1 MEDPWLD
8 VNISE
13 DNTVTQA
20 ASTKPYAIQSPTLK
34 YPSEEIEVADGE
46 LWPNEKNN
54 DFPEGSLQK
63 YSIIILQNNCSGMKD
78 VLGNVS
84 KAASVNDTDLTN
96 IIEDCQT
103 FATVRVSAQKST
115 EEAIAEIR
123 KIFYN
128 FKVVKIIQDVGK
140 REEISLDLSSN
151 FSDAGEM
158 KNYYYIIGGI
168 AIAFLIMII
177 VNFAV
182 CSRKKRNNQS
192 LDLSEIPHLT
202 LATENFTMSIPRP
215 TITSSSR

>member
-1 MEDPWLD
+1 
-8 VNISE
+8 
-13 DNTVTQA
+13 
-20 ASTKPYAIQSPTLK
+20 
-34 YPSEEIEVADGE
+34 
-46 LWPNEKNN
+46 
-54 DFPEGSLQK
+54 
-63 YSIIILQNNCSGMKD
+63 MKD

-84 KAASVNDTDLTN
+84 KAANVNDTDLTN

-151 FSDAGEM
+151 FSDAAE
-158 KNYYYIIGGI
+158 
-168 AIAFLIMII
+168 
-177 VNFAV
+177 
-182 CSRKKRNNQS
+182 KKRNNQS

-215 TITSSSR
+215 TISPVHQGKTDDNMFSEYYQRGNCTKYSQGQVFENPEFKVKRSYLNPEDLRFDERMPKKKQVYSSSTEKDFLGNENATFCVKVVNY